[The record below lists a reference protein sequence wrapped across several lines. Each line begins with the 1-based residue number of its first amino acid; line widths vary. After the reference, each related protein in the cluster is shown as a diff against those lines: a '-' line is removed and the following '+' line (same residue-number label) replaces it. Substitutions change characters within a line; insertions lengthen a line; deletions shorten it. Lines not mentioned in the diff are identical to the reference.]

1 MKDPLEPD
9 SFDRNHWEA
18 RLNLVSPGPDAKE
31 IKCDSPKCK
40 KKVGVAVKGGPS
52 GCSKFVH

>member
-1 MKDPLEPD
+1 M
-9 SFDRNHWEA
+9 A
-18 RLNLVSPGPDAKE
+18 PGPDAKE